1 MVDDEL
7 KDLRLRSSLLH
18 MKQMQIYR
26 PSSEEEVQKI
36 GELSAEIEG
45 STWSQI
51 RKLKA
56 EREALTAP
64 PPKALLSPR
73 SKRPQ
78 SPRKRGGVFETL
90 DESGERQMQVEA
102 TLQAEV
108 AKLKAENAKLRSLIP
123 AAAEEHDAMN

>member
-1 MVDDEL
+1 MRIVSWNVNG
-7 KDLRLRSSLLH
+7 LRAC
-18 MKQMQIYR
+18 
-26 PSSEEEVQKI
+26 VQK
-36 GELSAEIEG
+36 GF
-45 STWSQI
+45 TTQI